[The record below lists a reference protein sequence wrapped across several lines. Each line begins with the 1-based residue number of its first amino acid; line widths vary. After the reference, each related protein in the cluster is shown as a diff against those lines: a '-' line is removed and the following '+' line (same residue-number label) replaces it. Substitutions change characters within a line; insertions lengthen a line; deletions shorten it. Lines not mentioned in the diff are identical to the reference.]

1 MLLTNILYM
10 LSVSFLGNLY
20 IHWES
25 TFEIEDG
32 FLTITHSLVN
42 AFYKFQPLDNKVN
55 STFFFQCIYPV
66 KNSKQF
72 FLEEMYSSLLRRTS
86 CPNNNLRFETREG

>member
-10 LSVSFLGNLY
+10 LSVSFLGNLF

-42 AFYKFQPLDNKVN
+42 AFYKFQPLDDKVN
-55 STFFFQCIYPV
+55 STFFFSMYLP
-66 KNSKQF
+66 SKKF
-72 FLEEMYSSLLRRTS
+72 KTIFS
-86 CPNNNLRFETREG
+86 

>member
-25 TFEIEDG
+25 TFEIEDE

-42 AFYKFQPLDNKVN
+42 AFYKFQPLDDK
-55 STFFFQCIYPV
+55 
-66 KNSKQF
+66 
-72 FLEEMYSSLLRRTS
+72 
-86 CPNNNLRFETREG
+86 G